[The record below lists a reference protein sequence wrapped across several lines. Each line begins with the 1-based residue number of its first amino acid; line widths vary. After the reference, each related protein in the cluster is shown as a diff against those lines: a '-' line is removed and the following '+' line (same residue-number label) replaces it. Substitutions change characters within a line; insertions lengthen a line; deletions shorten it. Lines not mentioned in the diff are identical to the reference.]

1 MSSDRKILVIGGN
14 GYIGSRLT
22 QHLLSLGRQVTAVD
36 NFIRP
41 DSDGNVSYP
50 IVRSAYQDLNL
61 EFLAQFDDCVWL
73 AGHASVPQSVSDPKG
88 ALRNNFFD
96 LIDLRARFRGR
107 LIYAS
112 SGSVYSRDKPEE
124 CSEESHL
131 ANPSNIYDY
140 TKTAFDLYVAS
151 QKLEAVCL
159 RFGTVNGPSTRLRG
173 ELMLNKMVSDGL
185 ALGTVTV
192 RNGRVW
198 RPILSIDDLVRA
210 LVAVIDSDCR
220 SGIFNLCSV
229 NLTIRE
235 YANAVAHLTG
245 ATVEVLGDTPT
256 YNFIM
261 SSQKFCDAFSFEFT
275 TNLYRIVETLIEF
288 YKRQGASAAVN
299 RARS

>member
-1 MSSDRKILVIGGN
+1 MTSDKKVLVIGGN

-22 QHLLSLGRQVTAVD
+22 QHLLSLGRAVTAVD
-36 NFIRP
+36 NFTRP
-41 DSDGNVSYP
+41 DSVRNASYP
-50 IVRSAYQDLNL
+50 IVTSAYQDLSL

-73 AGHASVPQSVSDPKG
+73 AGHASVPQSMSDPKG

-151 QKLEAVCL
+151 QKIDAICL

-173 ELMLNKMVSDGL
+173 ELMLNKMVNDGL
-185 ALGTVTV
+185 ALGTITV

-198 RPILSIDDLVRA
+198 RPILSIDDLIRG
-210 LVAVIDSDCR
+210 LVAVIDSDCK

-245 ATVEVLGDTPT
+245 ANIEVLEDTPT

-261 SSQKFCDAFSFEFT
+261 SSRKFCDTFGCEFT
-275 TNLYRIVETLIEF
+275 SNLYPIVETLIEF
-288 YKRQGASAAVN
+288 YKRGGSGATTS
-299 RARS
+299 

>member
-1 MSSDRKILVIGGN
+1 MGANSKVLVIGGN
-14 GYIGSRLT
+14 GYIGSRLME
-22 QHLLSLGRQVTAVD
+22 QLLSMGRPATAVD

-41 DSDGNVSYP
+41 DSARNASYP
-50 IVRSAYQDLNL
+50 IVTSAYQDLSL
-61 EFLAQFDDCVWL
+61 DFLAQFDDCVWL

-124 CSEESHL
+124 CSEESYL

-151 QKLEAVCL
+151 QKIDAICL
-159 RFGTVNGPSTRLRG
+159 RFGTVNGPSPRLRS
-173 ELMLNKMVSDGL
+173 ELMLNRMVSDGL
-185 ALGTVTV
+185 ANGTVTV
-192 RNGRVW
+192 RNCRVW
-198 RPILSIDDLVRA
+198 RPILFIDDLVRG
-210 LVAVIDSDCR
+210 LVTLIDSDCR
-220 SGIFNLCSV
+220 SGIFNMCSV

-235 YANAVAHLTG
+235 YANAVAHLTK
-245 ATVEVLGDTPT
+245 ANVQVLEDTPT

-261 SSQKFCDAFSFEFT
+261 SAQKFCDTFDFEFT
-275 TNLYRIVETLIEF
+275 GNLYPIVESIIEF
-288 YKRQGASAAVN
+288 YKRAGCGATGT
-299 RARS
+299 

>member
-1 MSSDRKILVIGGN
+1 MASDRKILVIGGN

-22 QHLLSLGRQVTAVD
+22 QHLLSLGRDVTAVD
-36 NFIRP
+36 NFLRP
-41 DSDGNVSYP
+41 DTVRNASYP
-50 IVRSAYQDLNL
+50 IVTSAYQDLDL
-61 EFLAQFDDCVWL
+61 EFLGQFDDCVWL
-73 AGHASVPQSVSDPKG
+73 GGHASVPQSMNDPKG

-112 SGSVYSRDKPEE
+112 SGSVYSRGKPEE

-151 QKLEAVCL
+151 QKIEAICL

-173 ELMLNKMVSDGL
+173 ELMLNNMVHDGL
-185 ALGTVTV
+185 ELGTISI
-192 RNGRVW
+192 RNRRVW
-198 RPILSIDDLVRA
+198 RPILSIDDLIRGV
-210 LVAVIDSDCR
+210 VAVLDSDCKT
-220 SGIFNLCSV
+220 GIFNLCSV

-235 YANAVAHLTG
+235 YANAVAHLT
-245 ATVEVLGDTPT
+245 AANMEVLEDTST

-261 SSQKFCDAFSFEFT
+261 SSQKFCDTFSFDFT
-275 TNLYRIVETLIEF
+275 SNLYTIVETLIDF
-288 YKRQGASAAVN
+288 YRRESSSATVN
-299 RARS
+299 

>member
-1 MSSDRKILVIGGN
+1 MASDRKILVIGGN

-41 DSDGNVSYP
+41 DPDGNASYP

-73 AGHASVPQSVSDPKG
+73 AGHASVPQSMSDPKG

-131 ANPSNIYDY
+131 ANPANIYDY
-140 TKTAFDLYVAS
+140 TKTAFDLYLAS
-151 QKLEAVCL
+151 QKLDAICL

-173 ELMLNKMVSDGL
+173 ELMLNRMVGDGL

-198 RPILSIDDLVRA
+198 RPILSIDDLVRG
-210 LVAVIDSDCR
+210 LVAVIDSGCK
-220 SGIFNLCSV
+220 SGIFNMCSV

-235 YANAVAHLTG
+235 YANAVAYLTR
-245 ATVEVLGDTPT
+245 ANIQVLEDTPT

-261 SSQKFCDAFSFEFT
+261 SSRKFCDAFDFEFT
-275 TNLYRIVETLIEF
+275 TNLYPIVESLIEF
-288 YKRQGASAAVN
+288 YKRAGGGTTAI
-299 RARS
+299 RT